1 MLFFLPVMHLVFNII
16 QRSFFYGSLINVIK
30 YESDKTSEDF
40 LDGLISNLDHV
51 LKQMEMKKKR
61 IRS

>member
-1 MLFFLPVMHLVFNII
+1 MHLVFNII